1 MRVMWV
7 ADADLLVEGMIID
20 FDLAVRTEIVRQQH
34 HRYCHMHQFI
44 NLKLIIYISVGN
56 TLYENCGGLTV

>member
-7 ADADLLVEGMIID
+7 ADVDLLVEGMIID

-44 NLKLIIYISVGN
+44 NL
-56 TLYENCGGLTV
+56 